1 MENSK
6 EYDFAL
12 SHQQLSKW
20 LVFSL
25 EYNCS
30 YGSLQINSFP
40 DIKFE
45 NTSHGAKQNKGF
57 EWKLVDE
64 YRQHMYSY
72 DARYPCQPGEQSQC
86 PGTLACSSIIMILPE
101 ALSMLYIHP
110 SIYLISSMW
119 PTY

>member
-25 EYNCS
+25 EYDCPD
-30 YGSLQINSFP
+30 GSLQINSFP
-40 DIKFE
+40 DIKLE

-57 EWKLVDE
+57 
-64 YRQHMYSY
+64 
-72 DARYPCQPGEQSQC
+72 
-86 PGTLACSSIIMILPE
+86 
-101 ALSMLYIHP
+101 
-110 SIYLISSMW
+110 
-119 PTY
+119 

>member
-25 EYNCS
+25 EYDCP

-40 DIKFE
+40 DIKLE

-57 EWKLVDE
+57 
-64 YRQHMYSY
+64 
-72 DARYPCQPGEQSQC
+72 
-86 PGTLACSSIIMILPE
+86 
-101 ALSMLYIHP
+101 
-110 SIYLISSMW
+110 
-119 PTY
+119 